1 MKEVSPKYGD
11 GAEVNVEDVDSTDVQ
26 VTNRLIILLFTSEL
40 YRFLNSIDVKFRI
53 VLILL

>member
-40 YRFLNSIDVKFRI
+40 YRFLNSIDVKFCI
-53 VLILL
+53 VLFLL

>member
-1 MKEVSPKYGD
+1 MKEVSLKYGD

-40 YRFLNSIDVKFRI
+40 
-53 VLILL
+53 